1 MELYEVQATRWYF
14 SAVLYR
20 VVANDQQ
27 DAMQRASDGE
37 LRDGVIEHLVTS
49 PTWNGEEEYLEATM
63 VKTAHPIFPT
73 DDIGQEHTNCQYI
86 GFVQDGRWDCGHS
99 DLINDDKA
107 VWIQLPLWPLS
118 KSWNEDTV

>member
-1 MELYEVQATRWYF
+1 MKLYEVQATRWYF

-20 VVANDQQ
+20 VVANDQH

-63 VKTAHPIFPT
+63 IETAHPIFPT
-73 DDIGQEHTNCQYI
+73 DNIEYDHTNCQYI
-86 GFVQDGRWDCGHS
+86 GNNLWNCGHS
-99 DLINDDKA
+99 DVPDISDTGL
-107 VWIQLPLWPLS
+107 VQLPLWPLS
-118 KSWNEDTV
+118 KSWNEDIV